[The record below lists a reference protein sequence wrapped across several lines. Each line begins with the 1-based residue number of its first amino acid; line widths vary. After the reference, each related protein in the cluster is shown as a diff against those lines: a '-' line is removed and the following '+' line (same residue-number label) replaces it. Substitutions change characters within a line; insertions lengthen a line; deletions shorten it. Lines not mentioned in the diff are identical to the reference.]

1 MPFLFAIDVPNYILS
16 EHKNIMTGGRMTEDT
31 ISGDKPAQKPVKTQE
46 VKIKEH
52 YERILRTSIGCFMGI
67 LAGALSFVL
76 IGDPSLPENSARGL
90 IGILLLLAAI
100 VFQKQ
105 IFLLMKIDVT
115 HLGGKDWFY
124 QGFMALSL
132 WFISWTILL
141 TVQ

>member
-1 MPFLFAIDVPNYILS
+1 MS
-16 EHKNIMTGGRMTEDT
+16 EENISEDK
-31 ISGDKPAQKPVKTQE
+31 SGQKPVKTQE

-52 YERILRTSIGCFMGI
+52 NERILRTTIGCFMGI
-67 LAGALSFVL
+67 LAGVLSFAL

-115 HLGGKDWFY
+115 QLGGKDWFY

-141 TVQ
+141 TVPI